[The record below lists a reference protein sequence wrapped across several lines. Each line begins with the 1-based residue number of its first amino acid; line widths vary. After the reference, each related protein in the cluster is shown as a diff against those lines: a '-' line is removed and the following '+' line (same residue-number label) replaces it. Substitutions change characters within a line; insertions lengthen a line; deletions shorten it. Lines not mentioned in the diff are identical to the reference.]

1 MINNKDEI
9 EIRMAETEDVPVILG
24 LIKKLA
30 EYEKL
35 TDQMTATEELL
46 RKNLFSENRFVE
58 VWLAEYQNQAA
69 GYLIF
74 YYNFSSFLAKAGL
87 FIEDIFVLPEFRSK
101 GIGKKFLLK
110 VIELAKERNCGRVEW
125 NVLDWNEPAI
135 SFYKKMGANPLDEWT
150 TFRINSENFD
160 AILHN

>member
-1 MINNKDEI
+1 MTKNEINIRKAEQKDI
-9 EIRMAETEDVPVILG
+9 PVILS

-30 EYEKL
+30 GYEKL
-35 TDQMTATEELL
+35 SDQVTATEELL
-46 RKNLFSENRFVE
+46 QRNLFGENRFVE
-58 VWLAEYQNQAA
+58 VWLAEYQNQAV

-101 GIGKKFLLK
+101 GIGKKLLLK

-135 SFYKKMGANPLDEWT
+135 SFYKKMGAEPLDEWT
-150 TFRINSENFD
+150 TFRVKGENFD
-160 AILHN
+160 AILNN